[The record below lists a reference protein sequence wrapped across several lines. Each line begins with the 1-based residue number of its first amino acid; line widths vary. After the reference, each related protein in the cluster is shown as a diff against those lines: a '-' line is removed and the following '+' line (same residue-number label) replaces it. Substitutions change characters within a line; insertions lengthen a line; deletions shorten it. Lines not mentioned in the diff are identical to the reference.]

1 MQSWGGEVA
10 RNSSI
15 DGVRGIAAT
24 TVLLQ
29 HGLLGY
35 GFNLDLTPGARF
47 VEKLNHNFVHQAGS
61 IAVSMFFM
69 ITAYLFC
76 GRLLRQSGAFDVRT
90 FIIGR
95 AWRLIPLYL
104 VFVTIIIVYSFING
118 GGLLQVPPVVLL
130 KQIIL
135 ALSFGFLPLIEL
147 NGMADARHII
157 GPVWSLKQE
166 WLFYGSLPFIAFTMR
181 QFQSKLAL
189 YLTLFAVALF
199 LNDFFYLFL
208 GGIIAYQ
215 LSQFRT
221 PRLVKFWQVTAIVC
235 LLLNIV
241 DRDNGVGRRAALM
254 LIPLFVAVIQGQ
266 GLYELLGN
274 RTLRFVGEISYSVYL
289 MHAPVL
295 YAATHWVI
303 GVERFQALS
312 FPAFVFA
319 MIFISI
325 AVIMVSVV
333 TFVLVERPTMHRGGH
348 RSSHSTLAST

>member
-1 MQSWGGEVA
+1 MSLLLSVFYFFAAFVGAIAIVHFVLRLAPAISHAVLGGEVA

-35 GFNLDLTPGARF
+35 GFNPDLTPGARF

-118 GGLLQVPPVVLL
+118 GGLFQVPPVVLL

-147 NGMADARHII
+147 NGMA
-157 GPVWSLKQE
+157 
-166 WLFYGSLPFIAFTMR
+166 
-181 QFQSKLAL
+181 
-189 YLTLFAVALF
+189 
-199 LNDFFYLFL
+199 
-208 GGIIAYQ
+208 
-215 LSQFRT
+215 
-221 PRLVKFWQVTAIVC
+221 VTAHQVGAC
-235 LLLNIV
+235 R
-241 DRDNGVGRRAALM
+241 RDQARANLPSTRSRMAPRADWPCRRA
-254 LIPLFVAVIQGQ
+254 V
-266 GLYELLGN
+266 
-274 RTLRFVGEISYSVYL
+274 
-289 MHAPVL
+289 PV
-295 YAATHWVI
+295 T
-303 GVERFQALS
+303 ER
-312 FPAFVFA
+312 
-319 MIFISI
+319 
-325 AVIMVSVV
+325 
-333 TFVLVERPTMHRGGH
+333 
-348 RSSHSTLAST
+348 